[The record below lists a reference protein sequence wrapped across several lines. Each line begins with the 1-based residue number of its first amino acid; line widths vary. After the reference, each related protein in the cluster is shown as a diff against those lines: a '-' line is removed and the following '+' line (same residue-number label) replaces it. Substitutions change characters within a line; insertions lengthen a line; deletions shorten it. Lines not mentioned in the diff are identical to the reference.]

1 MCMLQTRLKPDR
13 LELANSDSEERLEQ
27 NMVHKV
33 AFSPDSTLLA
43 AASDDMKIRV
53 GAMLSSSVC
62 CC

>member
-1 MCMLQTRLKPDR
+1 MCTIQTRLSADR
-13 LELANSDSEERLEQ
+13 LKLANTDPEERLEQ